1 MPFLCGPKNS
11 RFTYTG
17 SLCPHLDL
25 ALRSTARSLGEAIL
39 EYEAHFNTKIEPLAE
54 PFEGNP
60 ENVGKYFHM
69 IDLDDSANWIVDIH
83 IFSKNSEI
91 CVKQDLD
98 FTLEPDDIVELGELI
113 C

>member
-17 SLCPHLDL
+17 SPCPHLDL
-25 ALRSTARSLGEAIL
+25 ALYSTARSLGEAIL
-39 EYEAHFNTKIEPLAE
+39 EYEAYFNTKIEPLTE
-54 PFEGNP
+54 PFEGKP
-60 ENVGKYFHM
+60 ENVGKYFRLTE
-69 IDLDDSANWIVDIH
+69 LDDSASRIVDIH
-83 IFSKNSEI
+83 VLRKNSEI

-98 FTLEPDDIVELGELI
+98 FAIEPDDIVELGELI